1 MEILDQLVK
10 FKDLVPEETI
20 KFKLISSQFKQ
31 TKLHLTGL
39 VKLIIMLA
47 IIKTDLLFNEHQ
59 TNTIWMVM
67 ETAKTMNKDSWLSNR
82 RFSTNSRCNK
92 MKMNQTKCS
101 RSTMIQ
107 ETLKLLK
114 ANANSFRH
122 SKICCRILHKE
133 LKTLRKWV
141 TYSK

>member
-1 MEILDQLVK
+1 MDQLVK

-31 TKLHLTGL
+31 TKPLLTGL

-82 RFSTNSRCNK
+82 RFYTTSRCNK

-107 ETLKLLK
+107 ETLKLPK